1 VSSEFDP
8 VDLAVLSS
16 RYTAIVRSMSNT
28 LIRTGRSVILNQG
41 RDFSCCIVTAE
52 DELFAMAESI
62 PIHLLCGPDLMAR
75 SMKEFHPG
83 FRQGDAFIHN
93 SPYHGNSHAADMSI
107 LVPVFDDDG
116 RHRFTVLS
124 KAHLADIGNAEP
136 TPYFAMA
143 RDVYEE
149 GAVIL
154 PCVKVQSGYRDIEDV
169 IRMCRTRIRVP
180 DKWWGDYL
188 ALLGAA
194 RVGEREVRQLAAEV
208 GWDRLDAFVSAWF
221 DYSEQ
226 RMVEAIERLP
236 NGRLTVHAQH
246 DPFERAPDGV
256 ALTISVEIGDDEIEI
271 DLRDNPDCQPFGL
284 NLTEA
289 TARSAAMLG
298 VMNAINGYAP
308 ANAGAFRR
316 IRVLVRENCCVG
328 IPRHPASCSVATC
341 NLVDRVGNAVQRA
354 IAEMAEGYGLAEVG
368 YSIPASLAVLSGND
382 PRHDDEPYIDQI
394 VLAYTGGPGG
404 PSADGWLTMAG
415 LTDSGVLQWNS
426 VELDELRFPI
436 RIDRQ
441 RIAIDTEGI
450 GRRRGAPAAELE
462 LTPTH
467 GEIECMYLSDGT
479 INPPL
484 GVRGGGPGATARQA
498 TRERDGVAED
508 TELCARLRLRPGTT
522 LLSRCCGG
530 GGYGDPLER
539 EPARVAKDVSERIIS
554 RQRAFESYGV
564 VLDDGCRV
572 DSPAT
577 QRQRA
582 ALRSS
587 KEARGHQPAGP
598 STSARISRGEDQR
611 VGQR

>member
-41 RDFSCCIVTAE
+41 RDFSCCIVTAQ

-154 PCVKVQSGYRDIEDV
+154 PCVQVQSGYRDIEDV

-208 GWDRLDAFVSAWF
+208 GWDRLDAFVSAWL

-226 RMVEAIERLP
+226 RMAEAIERLP

-256 ALTISVEIGDDEIEI
+256 ALTISVEISDDEIEV

-404 PSADGWLTMAG
+404 PWADGWLTMAG
-415 LTDSGVLQWNS
+415 LTDAGVLQWNS

-436 RIDRQ
+436 RIDTQ
-441 RIAIDTEGI
+441 RIAIDTEGV

-462 LTPTH
+462 FTPTD

-498 TRERDGVAED
+498 TRGSDGVARE

-554 RQRAFESYGV
+554 HQRAFESYGV
-564 VLDDGCRV
+564 VLDAGCRV

-582 ALRSS
+582 TLRSS
-587 KEARGHQPAGP
+587 KEARGHQLAGP
-598 STSARISRGEDQR
+598 SMSARISRGEDQR
-611 VGQR
+611 VGER

>member
-1 VSSEFDP
+1 MSPESRLADTTDRPTFDP

-16 RYTAIVRSMSNT
+16 RFTAIVRSMSNT

-41 RDFSCCIVTAE
+41 RDFSCCVITAE

-62 PIHLLCGPDLMAR
+62 PIHLLSGPDLMSR
-75 SMKEFHPG
+75 SMKQFHPG
-83 FRQGDAFIHN
+83 FRPGDAFIHN

-107 LVPVFDDDG
+107 LVPVFDDDCN
-116 RHRFTVLS
+116 HRFTVLS

-143 RDVYEE
+143 RNVYEE

-154 PCVKVQSGYRDIEDV
+154 PCVKVQSNYTDIEDV

-188 ALLGAA
+188 ALLGSA
-194 RVGEREVRQLAAEV
+194 RVGEREVKQLADEV
-208 GWDRLDAFVSAWF
+208 GWDRLDAFVSAWL
-221 DYSEQ
+221 DYSEG
-226 RMVEAIERLP
+226 RMAEIIRRLP
-236 NGRLTVHAQH
+236 NGRLAVQAEH

-256 ALTISVEIGDDEIEI
+256 SLTISVEISDDEIEV
-271 DLRDNPDCQPFGL
+271 DLRDNPDCQAFGL

-298 VMNAINGYAP
+298 VMNAVNGYAP

-316 IRVLVRENCCVG
+316 LRVLVRENCCVG

-354 IAEMAEGYGLAEVG
+354 IAEMAEGYGMAEVG
-368 YSIPASLAVLSGND
+368 LSIPATLAVLSGND

-404 PSADGWLTMAG
+404 PSADGWLTFAG
-415 LTDSGVLQWNS
+415 LTDAGVLQWNS

-436 RIDRQ
+436 RIDLQ
-441 RIAIDTEGI
+441 QIAIDTEGV

-462 LTPTH
+462 FTATD
-467 GEIECMYLSDGT
+467 GVIDCMYLSDGT

-498 TRERDGVAED
+498 LRGLDGVARD
-508 TELCARLRLRPGTT
+508 TDLCARLQLRPGTT
-522 LLSRCCGG
+522 LVARCCGG

-539 EPARVAKDVSERIIS
+539 EPARVAKDVRERYVS
-554 RQRAFESYGV
+554 HQRAFDRYGV
-564 VLDDGCRV
+564 VLDANGGV
-572 DSPAT
+572 DPPAT
-577 QRQRA
+577 ELRRA
-582 ALRSS
+582 ALRSN
-587 KEARGHQPAGP
+587 KEAAA
-598 STSARISRGEDQR
+598 TTN
-611 VGQR
+611 